1 MSKLPLLSLDP
12 PMGSAS
18 TEPRALVVVAG
29 GVGEGQRLG
38 KCKTGRRWGR
48 ANRAGILTHMWHID
62 ASTEGAIAVI
72 AAWLRHVSSAFTMA
86 TYVHSQEAAPAVA
99 ARSLRGL

>member
-1 MSKLPLLSLDP
+1 
-12 PMGSAS
+12 
-18 TEPRALVVVAG
+18 
-29 GVGEGQRLG
+29 
-38 KCKTGRRWGR
+38 
-48 ANRAGILTHMWHID
+48 MWHID